1 MIDKKIVFFVVFL
14 VFVSSSYGSYSFFST
29 QQKKIIKREE
39 KKGITQEEI
48 EANVPKTEECPI
60 NGQMMTVKQKDKWV
74 IRRPLGIMIENSKDA
89 RPQSGLSSADVIY
102 EAVAEGGITRFL
114 AIFYCQDAAFVG
126 PVRSARVHFMKMLR
140 EYGDYPLYGHV
151 GGANCDAET
160 GSGCAN
166 GAKAD
171 ALGLINK
178 LGWGSY
184 NDMNQFSVPF
194 PYYWRDYDRLPNVA
208 TEHTVYTST
217 EKLWKYAKE
226 KRLLTNV
233 DEEGISW
240 DKTFTKWKFQED
252 AKLAERGSTTKV
264 SLSFWS
270 SFSSE
275 MAVDWVYDKQTNYY
289 NRKNGGV
296 AHFDKNTGKQI
307 QAKNVIV
314 LFASETPAN
323 DGYDGGHI
331 LYGLTGTGD
340 ALVFQNGKTIKAT
353 WSKEDEE
360 TRISLLDENDKI
372 IPIVRGKVFF
382 EILPIG
388 NKVQY

>member
-1 MIDKKIVFFVVFL
+1 MIDKKIVFLVAFL
-14 VFVSSSYGSYSFFST
+14 VFISSSYGSYSFFSM
-29 QQKKIIKREE
+29 QKKNETKNEE
-39 KKGITQEEI
+39 KKVLTQEEI
-48 EANVPKTEECPI
+48 EANEPKPEECPI
-60 NGQMMTVKQKDKWV
+60 NGQMMTTKQKEKWV
-74 IRRPLGIMIENSKDA
+74 TRRPLGIMIENSKDA
-89 RPQSGLSSADVIY
+89 RPQSGLSTADVVY

-114 AIFYCQDAAFVG
+114 AVFYCQDASFVG
-126 PVRSARVHFMKMLR
+126 PVRSARVHYMKMLR

-151 GGANCDAET
+151 GGANCDPET

-171 ALGLINK
+171 ALGLINR
-178 LGWGSY
+178 LGWSSY

-194 PYYWRDYDRLPNVA
+194 PYFWRDYDRLPNVA

-233 DEEGISW
+233 DEDGVSW
-240 DKTFTKWKFQED
+240 DKTFTKWKFQDD
-252 AKLAERGSTTKV
+252 AVLGQRGSGTRIK
-264 SLSFWS
+264 LSFWN

-275 MAVDWVYDKQTNYY
+275 MAVEWVYDKQTNFYL
-289 NRKNGGV
+289 RKNGGV
-296 AHFDKNTGKQI
+296 AHLDKNTGKQI
-307 QAKNVIV
+307 QAKNIIV
-314 LFASETPAN
+314 LFANESPAN

-331 LYGLTGTGD
+331 LYALTGTGD

-360 TRISLLDENDKI
+360 TRISLSDENDKI
-372 IPIVRGKVFF
+372 ISIVRGKVFF